1 MSELTLRNRQRARC
15 VNLPL
20 LRRVA
25 RALLTGR
32 LRVENYELGVCL
44 VAAPQMTRLNERF
57 LNHVGST
64 DVITFDYS
72 GKVGRASCL
81 SSKMSV
87 KRQDRQDARP
97 TLHGEI
103 FICIDDAVAQARRFR
118 TTWQSEL
125 VRYLVH
131 GVLHLRGYDDRQP
144 KFRRAMKREEDRL
157 VGELARLFP
166 LSKLARKPTV
176 RP

>member
-32 LRVENYELGVCL
+32 LRLKNYELGVHL
-44 VAAPQMTRLNERF
+44 MAAPEMARLNERF
-57 LNHVGST
+57 LNHAGST

-72 GKVGRASCL
+72 EKAAQASRL
-81 SSKMSV
+81 SSEETPN
-87 KRQDRQDARP
+87 RP
-97 TLHGEI
+97 GAFAALCGEV
-103 FICIDDAVAQARRFR
+103 FICLDDAVAQARRFR

-157 VGELARLFP
+157 VRELARLFP

>member
-32 LRVENYELGVCL
+32 LRLKNHELGVHL
-44 VAAPQMTRLNERF
+44 VAAPEMTRLNERF
-57 LNHVGST
+57 LNHAGST

-72 GKVGRASCL
+72 EKAGQASRL
-81 SSKMSV
+81 SSEETPN
-87 KRQDRQDARP
+87 RP
-97 TLHGEI
+97 GVFSALSGEV
-103 FICIDDAVAQARRFR
+103 FICLDDAVAQARRFR

-131 GVLHLRGYDDRQP
+131 GVLHLRGYNDRQP

-157 VGELARLFP
+157 VRELTRLFP

>member
-1 MSELTLRNRQRARC
+1 MSELTLRNCQRGC
-15 VNLPL
+15 SVNLPL

-32 LRVENYELGVCL
+32 LRLKNYELGVHL
-44 VAAPQMTRLNERF
+44 VAAPEMTKLNERF
-57 LNHVGST
+57 LNHAGSA

-72 GKVGRASCL
+72 EKADQASRL
-81 SSKMSV
+81 SSEETPN
-87 KRQDRQDARP
+87 RP
-97 TLHGEI
+97 GVFSALCGEV
-103 FICIDDAVAQARRFR
+103 FICLDDAVAQARRFH

-131 GVLHLRGYDDRQP
+131 GVLHLRGYNDQQP

-157 VGELARLFP
+157 VRELARLFP